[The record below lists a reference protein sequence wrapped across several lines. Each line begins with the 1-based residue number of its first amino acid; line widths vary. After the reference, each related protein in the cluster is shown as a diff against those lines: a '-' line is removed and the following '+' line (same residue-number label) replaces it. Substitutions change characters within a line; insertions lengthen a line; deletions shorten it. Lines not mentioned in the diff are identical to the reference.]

1 MSSKIFLTGPPG
13 VGKSTVLW
21 RLIEE
26 LKRRGIRIGGMIT
39 QEAREHGMRVGFK
52 ITDVLTGREGW
63 LATVKQSVGPRVGKY
78 GIDLEG
84 LEGIGVQAITSA
96 LHNPEV
102 RVVVIDELGPME
114 LFSSKF
120 KTAVRQSIA
129 STKTLIGTIHYR
141 ANDPLLREIR
151 GARDVKI
158 MIVTKENRSALHLQ
172 LAEEIAGQGDPV
184 EGVPRNQT

>member
-1 MSSKIFLTGPPG
+1 LSSKIFLTGPPG